1 MTREDT
7 LPTRPM
13 PKAPTTKVNFN
24 SLKAPSGYVPGL
36 GRGAAGFTTRS
47 DIGPARAG
55 GIDALKGAV
64 SRRCLH
70 TPCSFGPML
79 ATSSHCTN
87 SCNAASTVQPVCQH
101 VIPLA

>member
-13 PKAPTTKVNFN
+13 PKAPTTKVDFN

-55 GIDALKGAV
+55 GMDALKGGV
-64 SRRCLH
+64 STFMNARDSPSSRKGH
-70 TPCSFGPML
+70 
-79 ATSSHCTN
+79 SHCL
-87 SCNAASTVQPVCQH
+87 TVCLLHCDRLRDPYV
-101 VIPLA
+101 P